1 MKSTFY
7 LFILCFAMQSTST
20 CLAQQVFY
28 GKEASEKYPFATLV
42 RLKGE
47 NRVPDYIQFSSD
59 LAINESQTV
68 EFLRKVF
75 KLSSDYSFE
84 LVKEE
89 QDDMGQNHQI
99 YQQYY
104 REVPVEFGRYKAH
117 FKEGRLTSIN
127 GAFYTNINQS
137 ASPSIV
143 PELAIQA
150 ALNKVNASTYKWDII
165 QEEALLKAERQD
177 ISATYY
183 PSPELIWIATN
194 YTNPIFQLAYK
205 MDVYANEP
213 LSRQNLYVDA
223 HTGLVIFSTDQIHT
237 ADSNGVAVTAY
248 SGNRAIVADYFSSQF
263 RLRESGRGNGIQ
275 TFDLNNTSNY
285 GAAIDFI
292 DVDNFWNNTTNQD
305 QYAGDA
311 HWGAEMTYDYFW
323 QIHNRNSIDGN
334 GFALKSYMHYNTNY
348 NNAFWDG
355 QRMTYGDGN
364 GTTFTPLTAIDIT
377 GHEIAHGLTSNTSNL
392 VYANESGALNES
404 FSDIFG
410 VSVESFA
417 NNNAL
422 NWVIGED
429 ATPSGNGIRSMSN
442 PNAFQDPDTYLGTNY
457 YTGTQDNGGVHT
469 NSGVQN
475 FWFYLLSIGGTGTN
489 DIGQAYN
496 VTGLG
501 MIDAARI
508 AFRNNTFYLTPNSDY
523 QDARFYAIQSAI
535 DLFGACSPEV
545 MATTNAWHAVG
556 VGQVFSYTVNAQFST
571 AFQNYCQAP
580 ALVNFSNQ
588 SFNAGTFQWNFGDGG
603 TSTALNPS
611 HTYQNPGL
619 YTVTLIASG
628 GACGSDTTI
637 LVDYINV
644 DPSLPCAITMNPSGA
659 NQNQSACVGTLFDPG
674 GGAANYQDLVTSEI
688 TIAPT
693 GAASLTLTFSVF
705 DLEPNYDYLYIYDG
719 PSNTSPLIGQYT
731 GNTLPSGGTIQSS
744 FGAVTLKFFSDTYV
758 TNPGFVMTWACQI
771 PTAEPIAD
779 FMATSTSS
787 CSGDISFQDQSTN
800 GPSVWAWD
808 FGDGGVSNSQNP
820 LHIYTQDGIYDVT
833 LVASNAFGSDTFSI
847 NQYITIDRPDAPSVI
862 GAIICTPDSV
872 SVTATALGD
881 LSIWDE
887 EFGGNVVATG
897 GLYTSY
903 LQQTDTLWAE
913 SSEDQAALY
922 VGPVNSSFGTG
933 GQHNNTTVQYMIFSV
948 NEPLTVVSAWVNAA
962 AAGDRT
968 ITLWDAS
975 GNQLDSRF
983 LNIPSGGSRISL
995 NFHLDPGVAYR
1006 IGGSQMNLYRNNA
1019 GAIFPYQLPG
1029 LLSITGSSAGGAFYY
1044 YFYDWEV
1051 VKDPCISP
1059 RTPIYLIMDEV
1070 QASAV
1075 INTTGMTASVSVNN
1089 SLNANVYAWDFGDGT
1104 TASSELPSHTYS
1116 LPGTYSVT
1124 LVASNDN
1131 CSDTLVYE
1139 VNPDNAGLVDL
1150 TSFMVELYPNPSS
1163 AMVHV
1168 KTNLASIE
1176 KIQVFESSGRLTLS
1190 RNGQGSEIDVDVS
1203 KLQSGNYV
1211 FKIYTTEGLH
1221 VRSFV
1226 KMP

>member
-1 MKSTFY
+1 
-7 LFILCFAMQSTST
+7 
-20 CLAQQVFY
+20 
-28 GKEASEKYPFATLV
+28 
-42 RLKGE
+42 
-47 NRVPDYIQFSSD
+47 
-59 LAINESQTV
+59 
-68 EFLRKVF
+68 
-75 KLSSDYSFE
+75 
-84 LVKEE
+84 
-89 QDDMGQNHQI
+89 
-99 YQQYY
+99 
-104 REVPVEFGRYKAH
+104 
-117 FKEGRLTSIN
+117 
-127 GAFYTNINQS
+127 
-137 ASPSIV
+137 
-143 PELAIQA
+143 
-150 ALNKVNASTYKWDII
+150 
-165 QEEALLKAERQD
+165 
-177 ISATYY
+177 
-183 PSPELIWIATN
+183 
-194 YTNPIFQLAYK
+194 
-205 MDVYANEP
+205 
-213 LSRQNLYVDA
+213 
-223 HTGLVIFSTDQIHT
+223 
-237 ADSNGVAVTAY
+237 
-248 SGNRAIVADYFSSQF
+248 
-263 RLRESGRGNGIQ
+263 
-275 TFDLNNTSNY
+275 
-285 GAAIDFI
+285 
-292 DVDNFWNNTTNQD
+292 
-305 QYAGDA
+305 
-311 HWGAEMTYDYFW
+311 
-323 QIHNRNSIDGN
+323 
-334 GFALKSYMHYNTNY
+334 
-348 NNAFWDG
+348 
-355 QRMTYGDGN
+355 
-364 GTTFTPLTAIDIT
+364 
-377 GHEIAHGLTSNTSNL
+377 
-392 VYANESGALNES
+392 
-404 FSDIFG
+404 
-410 VSVESFA
+410 
-417 NNNAL
+417 
-422 NWVIGED
+422 
-429 ATPSGNGIRSMSN
+429 
-442 PNAFQDPDTYLGTNY
+442 
-457 YTGTQDNGGVHT
+457 
-469 NSGVQN
+469 
-475 FWFYLLSIGGTGTN
+475 
-489 DIGQAYN
+489 
-496 VTGLG
+496 

-862 GAIICTPDSV
+862 GAIICAPDSV
-872 SVTATALGD
+872 SITATALGD

-897 GLYTSY
+897 GFYTSY

-913 SSEDQAALY
+913 SSENQAALY
-922 VGPVNSSFGTG
+922 VGPLNSSFGTG

-1070 QASAV
+1070 QASAG

-1124 LVASNDN
+1124 LVASNYN

-1139 VNPDNAGLVDL
+1139 VNPDNAGLSDDL
-1150 TSFMVELYPNPSS
+1150 MSLVNLNLYPNPTNENSTLLIDNKVDLSS
-1163 AMVHV
+1163 
-1168 KTNLASIE
+1168 LSIQINDLTGRLVYM
-1176 KIQVFESSGRLTLS
+1176 KILNSLSSGLHYFELPVASFDSGQYMLTLLDANAS
-1190 RNGQGSEIDVDVS
+1190 VKKVL
-1203 KLQSGNYV
+1203 KL
-1211 FKIYTTEGLH
+1211 
-1221 VRSFV
+1221 V
-1226 KMP
+1226 KSN

>member
-1 MKSTFY
+1 
-7 LFILCFAMQSTST
+7 
-20 CLAQQVFY
+20 
-28 GKEASEKYPFATLV
+28 
-42 RLKGE
+42 
-47 NRVPDYIQFSSD
+47 
-59 LAINESQTV
+59 
-68 EFLRKVF
+68 
-75 KLSSDYSFE
+75 
-84 LVKEE
+84 
-89 QDDMGQNHQI
+89 
-99 YQQYY
+99 
-104 REVPVEFGRYKAH
+104 
-117 FKEGRLTSIN
+117 
-127 GAFYTNINQS
+127 
-137 ASPSIV
+137 
-143 PELAIQA
+143 
-150 ALNKVNASTYKWDII
+150 
-165 QEEALLKAERQD
+165 
-177 ISATYY
+177 
-183 PSPELIWIATN
+183 
-194 YTNPIFQLAYK
+194 
-205 MDVYANEP
+205 
-213 LSRQNLYVDA
+213 
-223 HTGLVIFSTDQIHT
+223 
-237 ADSNGVAVTAY
+237 
-248 SGNRAIVADYFSSQF
+248 
-263 RLRESGRGNGIQ
+263 
-275 TFDLNNTSNY
+275 
-285 GAAIDFI
+285 
-292 DVDNFWNNTTNQD
+292 
-305 QYAGDA
+305 
-311 HWGAEMTYDYFW
+311 
-323 QIHNRNSIDGN
+323 
-334 GFALKSYMHYNTNY
+334 
-348 NNAFWDG
+348 
-355 QRMTYGDGN
+355 
-364 GTTFTPLTAIDIT
+364 
-377 GHEIAHGLTSNTSNL
+377 
-392 VYANESGALNES
+392 
-404 FSDIFG
+404 
-410 VSVESFA
+410 
-417 NNNAL
+417 
-422 NWVIGED
+422 
-429 ATPSGNGIRSMSN
+429 MSN

-659 NQNQSACVGTLFDPG
+659 NQNQSACTGTLFDPG

-787 CSGDISFQDQSTN
+787 CSGDIAFQDQSTN
-800 GPSVWAWD
+800 GPSAWAWD

-820 LHIYTQDGIYDVT
+820 FHIYTQDGIYDVT

-862 GAIICTPDSV
+862 GAIICAPDSV

-887 EFGGNVVATG
+887 EFGGNLVATG

-913 SSEDQAALY
+913 SSEDQSALY
-922 VGPVNSSFGTG
+922 VGPLNSSFGTG
-933 GQHNNTTVQYMIFSV
+933 GQHNNTTVQYMIFTV
-948 NEPLTVVSAWVNAA
+948 NEPLTIVSAWVNAG

-995 NFHLDPGVAYR
+995 NFHLEPGVAYR

-1070 QASAV
+1070 QASAG
-1075 INTTGMTASVSVNN
+1075 ISTTGMTTSISVN
-1089 SLNANVYAWDFGDGT
+1089 SSQNANVYAWDFGDGT
-1104 TASSELPSHTYS
+1104 SASSELPSHTYS

-1131 CSDTLVYE
+1131 CSDTMVYE
-1139 VNPDNAGLVDL
+1139 VNPDNAGLSDDL
-1150 TSFMVELYPNPSS
+1150 MSLIDLNLYPNPTNENTTLLIDNTVDLSS
-1163 AMVHV
+1163 
-1168 KTNLASIE
+1168 LSIQ
-1176 KIQVFESSGRLTLS
+1176 INDLTGRLVYLKS
-1190 RNGQGSEIDVDVS
+1190 LNSLGA
-1203 KLQSGNYV
+1203 
-1211 FKIYTTEGLH
+1211 GLH
-1221 VRSFV
+1221 YFELPVASFDSGQYMLTLLDANASV
-1226 KMP
+1226 KKVLKLVKSNY